1 MSFTSDV
8 KDELVRVPPTCS
20 HCEKAT
26 LAALVRI
33 EGTLIWMG
41 SGNRRLEIATDSPNV
56 ARLIVRLLH
65 GIYSLKTELTMRRSV
80 LHKTPNY
87 LINVPMQENLPEA
100 LDDMGITHGLGLEQG
115 IDQQLVAKRCC
126 AAAYLRGAFLGS
138 GFVANPRGDFHFEL
152 TVEYEVLARDIV
164 TLLQDRGINARYM
177 RRRSSYIIYMKSG
190 TAISEFLALVGAHQ
204 CALAMENE
212 RVVKSVRNDVNRR
225 VNAEIANQMKASN
238 ASLDQIMSIRKVV
251 DHYGMDSLPP
261 ALQEFISLRVAH
273 PDATLKQLG
282 EYADPPLSK
291 SAVYHRVR
299 RIEQMAERAG
309 R

>member
-8 KDELVRVPPTCS
+8 KEELVRVAPTCS

-33 EGTLIWMG
+33 EGTLVWMG
-41 SGNRRLEIATDSPNV
+41 SGNRRLEMATDSPNV

-65 GIYSLKTELTMRRSV
+65 TIYDLKTELTMRRSV

-87 LINVPMQENLPEA
+87 LINVPMQENLPIA
-100 LDDMGITHGLGLEQG
+100 LQDMGVVKESGFEQG
-115 IDQQLVAKRCC
+115 IDPQLVAKRCC

-138 GFVANPRGDFHFEL
+138 GFIANPRGDFHFEL
-152 TVEYEVLARDIV
+152 TVEHEMLAQDMV
-164 TLLQDRGINARYM
+164 NLLSERGINARYM
-177 RRRSSYIIYMKSG
+177 QRRSNYIIYMKSG

-225 VNAEIANQMKASN
+225 VNAELAN
-238 ASLDQIMSIRKVV
+238 
-251 DHYGMDSLPP
+251 
-261 ALQEFISLRVAH
+261 
-273 PDATLKQLG
+273 
-282 EYADPPLSK
+282 
-291 SAVYHRVR
+291 
-299 RIEQMAERAG
+299 
-309 R
+309 

>member
-8 KDELVRVPPTCS
+8 KEELVRVAPTCS

-41 SGNRRLEIATDSPNV
+41 QGNRRLEIATDSPNV

-65 GIYSLKTELTMRRSV
+65 SIYSLKTELTMRRSV

-87 LINVPMQENLPEA
+87 LSNVPMQETLPPA
-100 LDDMGITHGLGLEQG
+100 LADMGVLKDSGLEQG
-115 IDQQLVAKRCC
+115 IDPRLVAKRCC

-138 GFVANPRGDFHFEL
+138 GFIANPRGDFHFEL
-152 TVEYEVLARDIV
+152 TVEYEVLARDV
-164 TLLQDRGINARYM
+164 VDLLISRGINARYM
-177 RRRSSYIIYMKSG
+177 QRRSNYIIYMKSG

-225 VNAEIANQMKASN
+225 VNAEIANQQKATD
-238 ASLDQIMSIRKVV
+238 ASIGQIIAIRTVV
-251 DHYGMDSLPP
+251 DRYGLEALPP
-261 ALQEFISLRVAH
+261 ALQEVIRLRVAH
-273 PDATLKQLG
+273 PDATLKELG
-282 EYADPPLSK
+282 EYSDPPLSK
-291 SAVYHRVR
+291 SAIYHRIR
-299 RIEQMAERAG
+299 RIEQLADQIH
-309 R
+309 